1 MEWNEH
7 SQFSLVKS
15 HFPVLTADLFFIVTQ
30 FLTVY
35 LSSATQTHPHLS
47 LLVMCPHLLL
57 LDIIEFKPH
66 SFLATCGTFWNCW
79 TLLNMTCF
87 SVWCWKLPNFAYFI
101 LFPFNVHHLLP
112 LNKKLLFHGLKS
124 SCGFCKLGYPGSSLV
139 SLLFDEQIGGKSA
152 IFRHTQDHIIV
163 LHLYPD
169 CSPITSPSYSG

>member
-112 LNKKLLFHGLKS
+112 LNKNYCSMVWNHHAGSASWGILVHPWFPCCLMSKLVANPQFSDTPK
-124 SCGFCKLGYPGSSLV
+124 
-139 SLLFDEQIGGKSA
+139 
-152 IFRHTQDHIIV
+152 II
-163 LHLYPD
+163 L
-169 CSPITSPSYSG
+169 